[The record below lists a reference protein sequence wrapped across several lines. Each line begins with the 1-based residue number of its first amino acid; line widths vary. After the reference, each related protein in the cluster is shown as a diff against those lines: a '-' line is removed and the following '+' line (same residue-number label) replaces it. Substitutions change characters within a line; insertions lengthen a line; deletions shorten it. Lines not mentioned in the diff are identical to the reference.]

1 MAASGGLRRRLGAL
15 TVTVLVAGTAAACS
29 GSDEKPAAA
38 PTTASATPS
47 PTPTPSP
54 TVPGLSGGPVLG
66 VKIDNTPSAYPRIGL
81 SAADVVYV
89 EPVEGGLTRLLAV
102 FANRQPAKVG
112 PIRSARMSD
121 VDLLANYG
129 RPALAY
135 SGVSNYTQKR
145 ISKGQQ
151 VNLSFDEG
159 GAGFSRD
166 GSRPAPYNVIGN
178 PAALLKRAGKV
189 GPLTDIGFR
198 YGDPITGG
206 TAATKVSTAWLS
218 AKFSASYAAGAGTYT
233 VSTDGRKE
241 IDALTGKALRP
252 ATIVIQNVK
261 VKDSGNRDV
270 NGNAT
275 PSPVLTGTG
284 KVTVLRDGK
293 VWRGTWSR
301 PKATSP
307 TVFAVGDERLMFA
320 PGQVW
325 VLLVP
330 NGQKVTVS

>member
-1 MAASGGLRRRLGAL
+1 MRTPLLLAASLSLL
-15 TVTVLVAGTAAACS
+15 AACNS
-29 GSDEKPAAA
+29 NKPAA
-38 PTTASATPS
+38 
-47 PTPTPSP
+47 
-54 TVPGLSGGPVLG
+54 G
-66 VKIDNTPSAYPRIGL
+66 
-81 SAADVVYV
+81 AAD
-89 EPVEGGLTRLLAV
+89 
-102 FANRQPAKVG
+102 
-112 PIRSARMSD
+112 D
-121 VDLLANYG
+121 
-129 RPALAY
+129 
-135 SGVSNYTQKR
+135 
-145 ISKGQQ
+145 SKSPG
-151 VNLSFDEG
+151 
-159 GAGFSRD
+159 
-166 GSRPAPYNVIGN
+166 
-178 PAALLKRAGKV
+178 
-189 GPLTDIGFR
+189 
-198 YGDPITGG
+198 
-206 TAATKVSTAWLS
+206 
-218 AKFSASYAAGAGTYT
+218 
-233 VSTDGRKE
+233 
-241 IDALTGKALRP
+241 P